1 MAMIGSGGRDPLLS
15 PAQIASYVREIQ
27 TYLRAL
33 SRYNLTLPRVSIDGV
48 YGPETAGAVR
58 TFQEQHGLDVTGEV
72 DPLTWTAIY
81 AEYQRV
87 LNLRAPA
94 QFVAPFPSPDTVI
107 RQGDTGDL
115 VVIVQMILR
124 AISERFSGIPFY
136 RVDGI
141 YSETDVTAVK
151 NLQQRAGLAVTGE
164 VDRDTWNALVDTYN
178 HIHDFSRIS

>member
-1 MAMIGSGGRDPLLS
+1 MAMIDSGRRDPLLS

-27 TYLRAL
+27 TYLREL
-33 SRYNLTLPRVSIDGV
+33 SRHNLTIPRIAIDGV

-58 TFQEQHGLDVTGEV
+58 TFQEQHGLAVTGEV
-72 DPLTWTAIY
+72 DPLTWAAIY

-87 LNLRAPA
+87 LNLHAPA
-94 QFVAPFPSPDTVI
+94 QFIAPFPSPDTVI

-115 VVIVQMILR
+115 VMIVQMILR
-124 AISERFSGIPFY
+124 AISERFSDISFY

-141 YSETDVTAVK
+141 YSEIDATAVK
-151 NLQQRAGLAVTGE
+151 SLQRRANLPETGD